1 MVYRHKMI
9 RLRTIFRSNYHI
21 MVTWIKRIGL
31 KLQSSMKLKW
41 ISNWTYLL
49 VQKVSFS
56 FSKFLCIWLYR
67 ISNVKKDF
75 SYVNLNYLMFYDIIC
90 HHTPSKYRF
99 IHTLYKAVLKAQ
111 SVNSN
116 IATRMVQINIIPC
129 WDNLLFNFTPYYPL
143 GRWTPL
149 FNCPQFITFE

>member
-1 MVYRHKMI
+1 MFYKHKMI

-99 IHTLYKAVLKAQ
+99 IHTLKRYLRLRVLIQTLQQEWCKL
-111 SVNSN
+111 
-116 IATRMVQINIIPC
+116 I
-129 WDNLLFNFTPYYPL
+129 LFL
-143 GRWTPL
+143 VG
-149 FNCPQFITFE
+149 ITFCLISPPITL

>member
-1 MVYRHKMI
+1 MI

-99 IHTLYKAVLKAQ
+99 IHTLYTFTKRYLRLSVLIQTLQQEWCKL
-111 SVNSN
+111 
-116 IATRMVQINIIPC
+116 I
-129 WDNLLFNFTPYYPL
+129 LFL
-143 GRWTPL
+143 VG
-149 FNCPQFITFE
+149 ITFCLISPPITL